1 MLPSSQ
7 ANLAAAI
14 EAATGTKTPLAV
26 YFSTNDAKSKL
37 FEEKLLTDP
46 AVGDAWTKVT
56 FFKIVFDK
64 KSDEAKKFRVTRGP
78 ALLILDCRKPEKFL
92 RLRRVGV
99 PHRAGERPLG
109 HGRR

>member
-1 MLPSSQ
+1 M
-7 ANLAAAI
+7 
-14 EAATGTKTPLAV
+14 
-26 YFSTNDAKSKL
+26 

-78 ALLILDCRKPEKFL
+78 ALLILDCRKPEKPKTIKKIT
-92 RLRRVGV
+92 G
-99 PHRAGERPLG
+99 GNPLIIKLTIEKAAKIVAK
-109 HGRR
+109 